1 MRHNIAIEL
10 FESITAEGRVAFS
23 PAVRTPQDW
32 IIESERLAIKMISI
46 NFIKVTGR
54 ITNTEALL

>member
-10 FESITAEGRVAFS
+10 FESIMAEGRVAFS

-32 IIESERLAIKMISI
+32 IIESERLAIKI
-46 NFIKVTGR
+46 
-54 ITNTEALL
+54 ITSN

>member
-1 MRHNIAIEL
+1 MKNRGGSSMPNH
-10 FESITAEGRVAFS
+10 GP

-46 NFIKVTGR
+46 NFIKVT
-54 ITNTEALL
+54 EALGNYWPVCKII